1 MPEGKLE
8 FFKPSLNTKMKL
20 KYVESLIHAGFPSPA
35 FDYLEKELDLN
46 EYLIKHPSS
55 TFLAKVTGDSMI
67 KANLKNGDLLIIDKA
82 KEPKTGDTV
91 VAVVEGEFTVKKL
104 RIEKGRYYLV
114 PENDNYK
121 PIEVTND
128 TEIWGVVIK
137 AIISL

>member
-67 KANLKNGDLLIIDKA
+67 KANLKDGDLLIIDKA

-137 AIISL
+137 ASISL

>member
-1 MPEGKLE
+1 
-8 FFKPSLNTKMKL
+8 MKL

-67 KANLKNGDLLIIDKA
+67 KANLKDGDLLIIDKA

>member
-67 KANLKNGDLLIIDKA
+67 KANLKDGDLLIIDKA

-104 RIEKGRYYLV
+104 HIEKGRYYLV

>member
-1 MPEGKLE
+1 VKLE
-8 FFKPSLNTKMKL
+8 FFKPSLDTKIKL
-20 KYVESLIHAGFPSPA
+20 KYVECLIPAGFPSPA

-67 KANLKNGDLLIIDKA
+67 KANLKDGDLLIIDKA

-104 RIEKGRYYLV
+104 HIEKGRYYLV
-114 PENDNYK
+114 PENDKYK

>member
-20 KYVESLIHAGFPSPA
+20 KYVESHIHAGFPSPA

-67 KANLKNGDLLIIDKA
+67 KANLKDGDLLIIDKA

-104 RIEKGRYYLV
+104 HIVKGRYYLV

>member
-1 MPEGKLE
+1 MKLE
-8 FFKPSLNTKMKL
+8 FFKPSLDTTIRL
-20 KYVESLIHAGFPSPA
+20 KYVESLIPAGFPSPA

-67 KANLKNGDLLIIDKA
+67 KANLKDGDLLIIDKA

-104 RIEKGRYYLV
+104 HIEKGRYYLV
-114 PENDNYK
+114 PENEKYK

>member
-67 KANLKNGDLLIIDKA
+67 KANLKDGDLLIIDKA

>member
-1 MPEGKLE
+1 MPQVKLE
-8 FFKPSLNTKMKL
+8 FFKPSLDTKVTL
-20 KYVESLIHAGFPSPA
+20 KYVESLIPAGFPSPA

-67 KANLKNGDLLIIDKA
+67 KANLKDGDLLIIDKA
-82 KEPKTGDTV
+82 KQPKTGDTV

-104 RIEKGRYYLV
+104 HIEKGRYYLV

>member
-8 FFKPSLNTKMKL
+8 ILRPSFSKKVKL
-20 KYVESLIHAGFPSPA
+20 KFVDSLIRAGFPSPA
-35 FDYLEKELDLN
+35 FDYVEKELDLN

-55 TFLAKVTGDSMI
+55 TFLARVTGDSMI
-67 KANLKNGDLLIIDKA
+67 KANLKEGDILIIDKA
-82 KEPKTGDTV
+82 KEPKGGDTV
-91 VAVVEGEFTVKKL
+91 VAVIEGEFTVKKL
-104 RIEKGRYYLV
+104 LIEKGRYYLV

-121 PIEVTND
+121 PIEVTAD

>member
-8 FFKPSLNTKMKL
+8 FFKPSLTTKMKL

-67 KANLKNGDLLIIDKA
+67 KANLKDGDLLIIDKA

-104 RIEKGRYYLV
+104 HIEKGRYYLV

>member
-1 MPEGKLE
+1 LSKQSLE
-8 FFKPSLNTKMKL
+8 IFKPAFTKTLKL
-20 KYVESLIHAGFPSPA
+20 KYVESLIPAGFPSPA

-46 EYLIKHPSS
+46 EYLIKHPAS

-67 KANLKNGDLLIIDKA
+67 KANLKEGDILIIDKA
-82 KEPKTGDTV
+82 KEPRNGYTV
-91 VAVVEGEFTVKKL
+91 VAVIEGEFTVKKL
-104 RIEKGRYYLV
+104 LINKGRYYLV